1 MNQYKFVKCIEALK
15 AGDKLQKDVD
25 KLMREAKD
33 NIENDFMNGA
43 SLMIN
48 HEGIVIELLEEI
60 MEDNYNTISWWI
72 YDTEYGKSS
81 PNIYDSKTKELLH
94 VLDTP
99 EKLYIYLEETRGLEA

>member
-1 MNQYKFVKCIEALK
+1 MNQYKFVKYIRALE
-15 AGDKLQKDVD
+15 AGDKLQKDVND
-25 KLMREAKD
+25 LMRKAKD

-48 HEGIVIELLEEI
+48 HEGIVIDLLQEV
-60 MEDNYNTISWWI
+60 MEDRYDTISWWI
-72 YDTEYGKSS
+72 YETKYGKDK

-99 EKLYIYLEETRGLEA
+99 EKLYIYLEEIRGLEA